1 MNLQEDLNLPFPLRP
16 YQEEGFN
23 FLTSTQRGLL
33 GDDMGL
39 GKTIQT
45 IVALKSIYKSIG
57 AYRCMIVV
65 PKPLISNWI
74 REIESWFP
82 EAHVVKVAGPKKNR
96 DMQFMHVDSILICT
110 YEQMRLSFSADHP
123 FRGFKVVVFDEAQR
137 LKNNES
143 YSHISAKYIDTE
155 KLWLLTGT
163 PLENSLDDLKN
174 IMSYFESNIFN
185 DFDSPE
191 KISNK
196 IKPFMIRRLKEDVLT
211 DLPDLIEENKYID
224 MTKKQRQ
231 EYEEIYEQRNLLN
244 VKDSSSLLSLIS
256 SLKMACNFA
265 PNSEDSAKLNYLTE
279 IIDELYLKGE
289 KIIVF
294 SQYVK
299 TLEKIKK
306 FLDYDSMIYHGQMKI
321 EEKDAVIEDF
331 KEKNGFSLL
340 LMSLKAGG
348 VGLNLQEASTVIMF
362 DRWWNPAVES
372 QAIARAHRMGNKNVV
387 HAIKFVT
394 SDSIEEKI
402 LSILHEKKELFD
414 FVIDNE
420 VNKSGKE
427 NLLEILNLSHK
438 TNETELKD
446 N

>member
-1 MNLQEDLNLPFPLRP
+1 MNLQEELSLPFPLRP
-16 YQEEGFN
+16 YQEEGFK
-23 FLTSTQRGLL
+23 FLTSTPRCLL

-45 IVALKSIYKSIG
+45 IVALKNIYKSIG
-57 AYRCMIVV
+57 AFRGMIVV
-65 PKPLISNWI
+65 PKPLISNWLK
-74 REIESWFP
+74 EIKVWFP
-82 EAHVVKVAGPKKNR
+82 EAHVVKVEGLKKNR

-110 YEQMRLSFSADHP
+110 YEQMRLSFSANHP
-123 FRGFKVVVFDEAQR
+123 FRPFKVVVFDEAQR

-143 YSHISAKYIDTE
+143 FSHISAKYIETD
-155 KLWLLTGT
+155 KLWSLTGT
-163 PLENSLDDLKN
+163 PLENSLGDLKN

-185 DFDSPE
+185 DFDSHKE
-191 KISNK
+191 ISRK
-196 IKPFMIRRLKEDVLT
+196 IKPFMIRRLKGEVLK

-224 MTKKQRQ
+224 MTKNQRQ
-231 EYEEIYEQRNLLN
+231 EYEEIYKQKNSLN
-244 VKDSSSLLSLIS
+244 IKDSSSLLSLIS

-265 PNSEDSAKLNYLTE
+265 PQSKESAKLNYLID
-279 IIDELYLKGE
+279 IIDELSLKGE

-306 FLDYDSMIYHGQMKI
+306 YLQYESMIYHGQMKS
-321 EEKDAVIEDF
+321 EEKDTVIKNF
-331 KEKNGFSLL
+331 KEKKGFSLL

-362 DRWWNPAVES
+362 DRWWNPAVEN
-372 QAIARAHRMGNKNVV
+372 QAIARAHRMGNKNLV

-394 SDSIEEKI
+394 SNSIEEKI

-427 NLLEILNLSHK
+427 RLLEILELSHDK
-438 TNETELKD
+438 NETKAE
-446 N
+446 NN